1 MLNIIL
7 HIILPAQ
14 YVWQD
19 ITLTTDKEQSRAQLL
34 EDDDPLSLVDSGKN
48 DGNDTGGQAGA
59 EAALVLGEEVGG
71 GAGCRPVRRRAIS
84 DFSEEPLKHWRA

>member
-1 MLNIIL
+1 M
-7 HIILPAQ
+7 
-14 YVWQD
+14 
-19 ITLTTDKEQSRAQLL
+19 
-34 EDDDPLSLVDSGKN
+34 DSGKN

-84 DFSEEPLKHWRA
+84 DFSEEPLKHCRA